1 MNRILVNYNNL
12 YRYYQIELFNLKVL
26 EEKKESIRNKYFK
39 LTTSISGNTSFKT
52 NNTPDNYANYMNE
65 LEKIKILEEIE
76 KQKNIINKL
85 KYYIKK
91 IEYNLSEL
99 VGIEYRLFYKIINGV
114 NISKAVEEVVSE
126 NCYNNKKPQEDRV
139 IWKKYYPNI
148 KKEVN
153 EFKNI
158 QKEIQKMYENE
169 KSTVKVQ

>member
-1 MNRILVNYNNL
+1 MNRVLINYNNL

-26 EEKKESIRNKYFK
+26 EEQKESIRSKYFK
-39 LTTSISGNTSFKT
+39 VTSST
-52 NNTPDNYANYMNE
+52 NGDGSSRTNSNQDNYANYMSE
-65 LEKIKILEEIE
+65 LEKEKILDKIEEKRNE
-76 KQKNIINKL
+76 INRL
-85 KYYIKK
+85 NYYIKK

-126 NCYNNKKPQEDRV
+126 NCYNNKKPQDGRV

-148 KKEVN
+148 KKEIN

-169 KSTVKVQ
+169 